1 MGSIEKIDFRLIRQ
15 KLTDIE
21 SGELTGA
28 EVLDTLVSIQ
38 TVVNDL
44 VRKAERPNS
53 YPDAINIKKSDGP
66 DA

>member
-1 MGSIEKIDFRLIRQ
+1 MGSIEKINFRIIRQ

-21 SGELTGA
+21 SGELTRA
-28 EVLDTLVSIQ
+28 EVLGALESIQ

-44 VRKAERPNS
+44 MRKTDRPNS
-53 YPDAINIKKSDGP
+53 YPDAFNIKKSDGP